1 MTPPAPSATARAWLT
16 HISLNPAS
24 RAVQRDLTHADTLHR
39 RVMTLLP
46 HHLGASPR
54 AHAGLLF
61 RLDTD
66 AATAPVLLVQSRIAP
81 DTSRLPHGYGHIQV
95 REMHALF
102 SALRPGL
109 SVRYRILGN
118 TVRRCGRNSTAGRF
132 KQAIALH
139 GEDAAQWWSERA
151 RAAGLTLHT
160 LLAEPAET
168 LTTRHTHDT
177 TAPPAQPA
185 PPHPATAPPPT
196 RVLVPHQATLFQ
208 GTATIHDPQ
217 TAQEALLHGI
227 GRSKS
232 YGCGLLSLAP
242 HHPHG

>member
-1 MTPPAPSATARAWLT
+1 MTPTAPPATTQAWLT

-24 RAVQRDLTHADTLHR
+24 RAVQYDLAHADALHR

-66 AATAPVLLVQSRIAP
+66 AAPTLLVQSRIAP
-81 DTSRLPHGYGHIQV
+81 DASRLPHGYGHTQV

-109 SVRYRILGN
+109 SVCYRILGN

-139 GEDAAQWWSERA
+139 GDDAAQWWSERA
-151 RAAGLTLHT
+151 TAAGLTLNT

-168 LTTRHTHDT
+168 LTTRHPQNTTPHPSRPTAPLPAT
-177 TAPPAQPA
+177 TAPP
-185 PPHPATAPPPT
+185 PHK
-196 RVLVPHQATLFQ
+196 VVVPHQATLFQ